1 MKNLKIV
8 ATAKIDNQE
17 LLCFG
22 TIEIHFIKEH
32 QAYITWQFYNENTLI
47 AGKSENYFYKIED
60 SDGKDLINRV
70 IKNIQGYRIGRDK
83 IFTNIKI
90 LS

>member
-22 TIEIHFIKEH
+22 TIDIHTVKEH
-32 QAYITWQFYNENTLI
+32 QAYVTWQFYNGKTLI
-47 AGKSENYFYKIED
+47 AGRSENYFYKIED
-60 SDGKDLINRV
+60 SESKDLINRV
-70 IKNIQGYRIGRDK
+70 IKKIQGYRIGRDK

>member
-1 MKNLKIV
+1 MEIV
-8 ATAKIDNQE
+8 ATAKIDNKE

-32 QAYITWQFYNENTLI
+32 QAYITWQLHNGKTLI
-47 AGKSENYFYKIED
+47 ASSSENYFCNIED

-70 IKNIQGYRIGRDK
+70 IKQIQSYRIGRDK
-83 IFTNIKI
+83 IFTNIKV